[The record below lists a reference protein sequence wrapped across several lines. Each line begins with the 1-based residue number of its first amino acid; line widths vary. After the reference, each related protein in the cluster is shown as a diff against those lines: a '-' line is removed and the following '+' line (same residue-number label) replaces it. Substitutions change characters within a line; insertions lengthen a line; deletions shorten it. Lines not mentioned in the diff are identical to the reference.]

1 MLWSLSAFCASGT
14 SVHFTS
20 NSSLAVDTQE
30 HHDVRAPHHRV
41 ANDVLSGRQLNRS
54 HLNRR
59 NERDT
64 THPVN
69 PHAAS
74 SSHGNRAQRY
84 DDPGKCLIFQ
94 ETHKFFLGNA
104 FRFNS
109 SWSVGRRVPSEY
121 VLHPIR
127 VSGRTGTVQ
136 FGANTQTERFERFKR
151 RDISRA
157 PSQTRPLREDDE
169 ARCGR
174 ARCRREG
181 NPRRRRIPTGARAWA
196 GIRSCSS

>member
-1 MLWSLSAFCASGT
+1 MFRADFRADFDRNQFGADLTLENVLGSAPRKTNSCNVLRCSSVSRCVQRINKCSGPCPPFCVSGT

-20 NSSLAVDTQE
+20 NILAGDTQE
-30 HHDVRAPHHRV
+30 HHDVRVPYHRV

-64 THPVN
+64 THFVN

-109 SWSVGRRVPSEY
+109 SWSVRRRVPSEY

-127 VSGRTGTVQ
+127 V
-136 FGANTQTERFERFKR
+136 
-151 RDISRA
+151 
-157 PSQTRPLREDDE
+157 
-169 ARCGR
+169 
-174 ARCRREG
+174 
-181 NPRRRRIPTGARAWA
+181 
-196 GIRSCSS
+196 